1 MAKTTLVVDEKKV
14 AKAKEILGAKS
25 LRETVDR
32 ALDAVI
38 AASARERALA
48 RLRGMEGLELDR
60 PEVLEEA
67 WR

>member
-32 ALDAVI
+32 ALDEVI